1 MTQGEKEVAREGG
14 EGARGLLG
22 SQHVDQVWGLSNQ

>member
-14 EGARGLLG
+14 EGARGHLG